1 MKPKESLETI
11 HRAALHAFSR
21 YGYKKTTLD
30 DIAGGLGM
38 TKGNL
43 YRYAHNKRDLY
54 ESTVRFAMLRWQSR
68 VAEAVA
74 AHVDARTRFFVLC
87 RKAVEYL
94 SGDEDLRRLLVSDPD
109 IFPMFPDNDPY
120 ADINGASV
128 AMIRRILAQGFDEG
142 TFRRV
147 DLETAP
153 EVLFSIYKM
162 IIIRMYIR
170 TGDPA
175 LQKRFEQTVEL
186 ITQGLFIEA
195 E

>member
-11 HRAALHAFSR
+11 HCAALRVFSR

-30 DIAGGLGM
+30 DIAGDLGM

-43 YRYAHNKRDLY
+43 YRYARNKRDLY
-54 ESTVRFAMLRWQSR
+54 ESTVRFTMLRWQSR

-74 AHVDARTRFFVLC
+74 EHTDARRRFFVLC
-87 RKAVEYL
+87 RKAVDYL
-94 SGDEDLRRLLVSDPD
+94 AGDADLRRLLVSDPD

-120 ADINGASV
+120 ADINAASV

-153 EVLFSIYKM
+153 EILFSIYKM

-175 LQKRFEQTVEL
+175 LQERFEQTVEL